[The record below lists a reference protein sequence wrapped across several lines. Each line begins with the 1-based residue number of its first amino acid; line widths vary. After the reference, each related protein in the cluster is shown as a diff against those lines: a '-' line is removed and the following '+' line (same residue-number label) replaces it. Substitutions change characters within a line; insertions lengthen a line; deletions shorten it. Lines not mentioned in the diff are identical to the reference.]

1 MGLNCKYSCIKEID
15 TQNRRYC
22 TLHDGLCHLQ
32 YYCNKIRAW
41 RNHDIIELANK
52 CTFYRNEEDD
62 KFMIYGKYK
71 ILYSKRDLLCV
82 ELDSNTTTFVINPFK
97 DGEIPSGVDL
107 VKSDNK
113 YYVKGYEPKV
123 KKLKEKE

>member
-41 RNHDIIELANK
+41 RNHDEVELANK
-52 CTFYRNEEDD
+52 CTFYKNEEDD

-113 YYVKGYEPKV
+113 YYVKGYESKV

>member
-41 RNHDIIELANK
+41 RNHDEVELANK
-52 CTFYRNEEDD
+52 CTFYKNEEDD

-113 YYVKGYEPKV
+113 YYVKGYEHKV